1 MTMIKQKE
9 TMLKLFSE
17 LNSITTK
24 TRKKKY

>member
-9 TMLKLFSE
+9 TILKLFSE
-17 LNSITTK
+17 LNFITTK

>member
-24 TRKKKY
+24 TRKKIY